1 MKEPPITDAER
12 LVMEAVWTEAPL
24 SSAEIIKRVSPAED
38 WSPKTVQTLIGR
50 LVGKKML
57 ARERSGRGYL
67 YRPAIRR
74 EAFVASK
81 SRSLVQR
88 LFSGRITPLVA
99 AFADSDKLDH
109 EDLRQL
115 KALVDELE
123 RKQALEQDHEHDD

>member
-24 SSAEIIKRVSPAED
+24 SSAAIIKRVSPAVD

-57 ARERSGRGYL
+57 ERERSGRGYV
-67 YRPAIRR
+67 YRPAIQR

-81 SRSLVQR
+81 SQSLVQR

-99 AFADSDKLDH
+99 AFADSDKLDK

-123 RKQALEQDHEHDD
+123 RKQGLEQDHEHDD

>member
-24 SSAEIIKRVSPAED
+24 SSAEIIRSVDRTED
-38 WSPKTVQTLIGR
+38 WAPKTVQTLIGR

-57 ARERSGRGYL
+57 QRERSGRGYL

-74 EAFVASK
+74 EEFLASK
-81 SRSLVQR
+81 SRGLVQR

-99 AFADSDKLDH
+99 AFADSETISAD
-109 EDLRQL
+109 DLAELR
-115 KALVDELE
+115 ALVDSLE
-123 RKQALEQDHEHDD
+123 KRDGDDDGHSRE